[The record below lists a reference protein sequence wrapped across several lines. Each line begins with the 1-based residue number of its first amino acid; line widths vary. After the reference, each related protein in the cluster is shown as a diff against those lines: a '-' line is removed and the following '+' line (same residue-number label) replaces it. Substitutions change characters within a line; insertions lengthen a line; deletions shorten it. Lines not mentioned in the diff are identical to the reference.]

1 MIEAVDLTKR
11 YGSVTALRGVS
22 FSVPKGQVVGFLG
35 PNGAGKTTTMKIL
48 TGYLAPTSGTA
59 LVDGQDVTVDPLPAQ
74 RKIGY
79 LPEGNPLYG
88 EFRVE
93 EALKFSAEMH
103 GLRGAERDKAID
115 EAIEA
120 VSLKDKRRR
129 TCGTKSRGERQRVGL
144 AQALLHRP
152 LVLILDEPTS
162 GLDPNQQAE
171 MRSLIRSLG
180 GERTVIL
187 STHILPEVEA
197 VCDRALIVSRGT
209 LVADGTVE
217 EIRAKGS
224 RSAVVAVVRAPK
236 EDAALD
242 AFADLPGFDSVDV
255 SAVADEPGLVRVRL
269 TGDPSRES
277 CERVAARASQR
288 GFPLSTLEASRAS
301 LETIFATLTTVEAEA
316 AAETAAVSEPA
327 GDEPAPD
334 AASEEDARG

>member
-11 YGSVTALRGVS
+11 YGNVNALRGVS

-48 TGYLAPTSGTA
+48 TGFLAPTSGTA
-59 LVDGQDVTVDPLPAQ
+59 IVDGQDVTIDPLPAQ

-88 EFRVE
+88 EFRVD
-93 EALKFSAEMH
+93 EALKFAAEMH
-103 GLRGAERDKAID
+103 GLRGAERDAAID

-120 VSLKDKRRR
+120 VSLGDKRRR
-129 TCGTKSRGERQRVGL
+129 TCGTMSRGERQRVGL

-152 LVLILDEPTS
+152 QVLILDEPTS

-171 MRSLIRSLG
+171 MRALIRSLG
-180 GERTVIL
+180 RERTVIL

-197 VCDRALIVSRGT
+197 VCDRALIVARGT

-224 RSAVVAVVRAPK
+224 RSGVAAVVRAAK
-236 EDAALD
+236 EDVVLD
-242 AFADLPGFDSVDV
+242 AFADLPGFDAVDV
-255 SAVADEPGLVRVRL
+255 TSVADEPGLVRVRL

-277 CERVAARASQR
+277 CERVAARAAQR
-288 GFPLSTLEASRAS
+288 GLPLSSLEAGRAS
-301 LETIFATLTTVEAEA
+301 LEAIFAALTTVETEEP
-316 AAETAAVSEPA
+316 AAEEPA
-327 GDEPAPD
+327 GEASDEVG
-334 AASEEDARG
+334 AAGEADRA

>member
-11 YGSVTALRGVS
+11 YGNVTALRGVS

-48 TGYLAPTSGTA
+48 TGFLAPTSGTA
-59 LVDGQDVTVDPLPAQ
+59 IVDGQDVTLDPLPAQ

-88 EFRVE
+88 EFRVG
-93 EALKFSAEMH
+93 EALKFAAEMH
-103 GLRGAERDKAID
+103 GLRGAERDRAID
-115 EAIEA
+115 EAIDA
-120 VSLKDKRRR
+120 VSLEDKRGR
-129 TCGTKSRGERQRVGL
+129 TCGTMSRGERQRVGL

-152 LVLILDEPTS
+152 QVLILDEPTS

-171 MRSLIRSLG
+171 MRALIRSLG
-180 GERTVIL
+180 RERTVIL

-197 VCDRALIVSRGT
+197 VCDRALIISRGT

-224 RSAVVAVVRAPK
+224 RSAVVAIVRAAK

-242 AFADLPGFDSVDV
+242 AFADVQGFDAVDV
-255 SAVADEPGLVRVRL
+255 TAVPDEPGLVRVRL
-269 TGDPSRES
+269 TGDPSREA
-277 CERVAARASQR
+277 CERVAARAAQR
-288 GFPLSTLEASRAS
+288 GFALSSLEADRAS
-301 LETIFATLTTVEAEA
+301 LETIFAALTTVETDAP
-316 AAETAAVSEPA
+316 SEP
-327 GDEPAPD
+327 E
-334 AASEEDARG
+334 ASEVAATDGAGGAEEASRG

>member
-11 YGSVTALRGVS
+11 YGAVNALRGVT

-48 TGYLAPTSGTA
+48 TGFLAPTSGTA
-59 LVDGQDVTVDPLPAQ
+59 IVDGQDVTLDPLPAQ
-74 RKIGY
+74 KKIGY

-93 EALKFSAEMH
+93 EALKFAAEMH
-103 GLRGAERDKAID
+103 GLRGAERDRAID
-115 EAIEA
+115 EAIDA
-120 VSLKDKRRR
+120 VSLEDKRKRV
-129 TCGTKSRGERQRVGL
+129 CGTMSRGERQRVGL

-152 LVLILDEPTS
+152 QVLILDEPTS

-171 MRSLIRSLG
+171 MRALIRSLG
-180 GERTVIL
+180 RERTVIL

-197 VCDRALIVSRGT
+197 VCDRALIISRGT

-224 RSAVVAVVRAPK
+224 RSAVVAVIRATK

-242 AFADLPGFDSVDV
+242 AFADVPGFDAVDV
-255 SAVADEPGLVRVRL
+255 SSVAEEPGWVRVRL
-269 TGDPSRES
+269 TGDPSREA
-277 CERVAARASQR
+277 CERVAARAAQR
-288 GFPLSTLEASRAS
+288 GYPLSSLEADRAS
-301 LETIFATLTTVEAEA
+301 LETIFAALTTVEAGAPVEEPEPDA
-316 AAETAAVSEPA
+316 QPAAEEA
-327 GDEPAPD
+327 GEEAP
-334 AASEEDARG
+334 RG